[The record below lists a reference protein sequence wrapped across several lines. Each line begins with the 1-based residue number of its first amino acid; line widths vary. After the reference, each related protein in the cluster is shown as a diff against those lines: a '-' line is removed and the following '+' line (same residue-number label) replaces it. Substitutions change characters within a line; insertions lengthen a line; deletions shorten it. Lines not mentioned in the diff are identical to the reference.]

1 MKKSLLFL
9 SVLALTCAC
18 TKTPAPEGS
27 VTAADEASV
36 AFYGGEFY
44 YNLESNCDWTV
55 TNATVDVVPMSGVS
69 GSSRLTVTVPSN
81 KSDEEVTESFTVV
94 FKNADGLTSEMTV
107 NIKVPA
113 PSLEYGGATYG
124 VKYFEK
130 DGKGLYWMTENL
142 HYVPSGVTVS
152 DNPAEGSMFYPYKS
166 YIPEGETKVS
176 VAALKDD
183 DSINTLGYLYTPALA
198 LGQKEIT
205 PDNVRSFEGTQGI
218 CPEGWYIP
226 TREDFFALCGSA
238 VKINDES
245 AAPEEDPKSLLWDE
259 AAGYASVKNSYA
271 VGFNYTPAGYVN
283 AGKYLGN
290 LINEKNSTVK
300 DLYGL
305 NSLSYLLCST
315 GHVTAK
321 GVAQLTGMMSTF
333 TLAKYPEGRLNVSL
347 VNVKTGVS
355 VRCVRK

>member
-36 AFYGGEFY
+36 AFYGGEFF
-44 YNLESNCDWTV
+44 YNLESNCDWSV
-55 TNATVDVVPMSGVS
+55 TNTTVDVVPMSGVS
-69 GSSRLTVTVPSN
+69 GSSKLTVTVPAN
-81 KSDEEVTESFTVV
+81 KSDEELTESFTILL
-94 FKNADGLTSEMTV
+94 KNADGLTSELTV

-113 PSLEYGGATYG
+113 PSLEYGGESYG

-142 HYVPSGVTVS
+142 HYVPSGETVS
-152 DNPAEGSMFYPYKS
+152 DNPAQGKIYYPYRS
-166 YIPEGETKVS
+166 FIAEGETKVS
-176 VAALKDD
+176 VAALTDKE
-183 DSINTLGYLYTPALA
+183 SIKALGYLYSPALA
-198 LGQKEIT
+198 LGQNEIT
-205 PDNVRSFEGTQGI
+205 PDNVLTFEGTQGI

-226 TREDFFALCGSA
+226 TREDFFTLCGSA
-238 VKINDES
+238 VKINDEA

-259 AAGYASVKNSYA
+259 AVGYASVKKSYA

-290 LINEKNSTVK
+290 MISEKTSSVEN
-300 DLYGL
+300 LYGL

-321 GVAQLTGMMSTF
+321 GVAQVTGMMSTF
-333 TLAKYPEGRLNVSL
+333 TLAKYPEGRLNVAL
-347 VNVKTGVS
+347 VNLTTGVS